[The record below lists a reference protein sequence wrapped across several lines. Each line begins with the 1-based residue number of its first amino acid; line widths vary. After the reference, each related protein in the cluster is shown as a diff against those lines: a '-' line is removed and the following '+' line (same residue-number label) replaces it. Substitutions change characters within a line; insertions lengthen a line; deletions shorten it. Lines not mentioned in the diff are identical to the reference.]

1 MLFDMIVTWGC
12 FMQGYMTVKDASAK
26 WGLSSRWVN
35 KLCQDERI
43 PGVTMFAGAYAIP
56 ADAEKPTLDRR
67 VKTGAYK
74 DWRKKYGKNKITN

>member
-1 MLFDMIVTWGC
+1 
-12 FMQGYMTVKDASAK
+12 MQGYMTVKDASAK

-56 ADAEKPTLDRR
+56 ADAEKPALDRR